1 MMRLQVNDMKQAV
14 VRHPKPALAI
24 RILLQFWILVALL
37 IRSCGV
43 AEAYQC
49 GDGYALD
56 PAIPVTI
63 GGSVI
68 TTSADVPVNGWIGDW
83 SAYSKTYRNWW
94 CYASNGDN
102 LRPKLQGSTQ
112 FASPSS
118 LVLDGVTYAVFQTGV
133 AGLGVVF
140 HWHPIYGTADA
151 SGNYTGT
158 VYEPVTDVPLTNAYT
173 SAAPP
178 WPFQLPSQYT
188 DIGIA
193 ISARYV
199 KIGTITAGSTLVAR
213 SNTVIGTATIQYNGI
228 TFGTNNITLTQLK
241 STFPVLGC
249 TPTTNVP
256 VSMGIHA
263 TSEFKGIGTT
273 AGKRSFTLPLAGC
286 PAGMGAIIFSLHPV
300 SGSVGA
306 STNGIAQL
314 TPGTGVATGIGLQIS
329 TTGSGTVVGFDVD
342 TRFDGYTGA
351 AGNYQIGLDAAYYQT
366 QVSVTAGSANSLIEF
381 TIQYQ

>member
-1 MMRLQVNDMKQAV
+1 MMRVQINDMKQAV
-14 VRHPKPALAI
+14 VRHSRPALAI
-24 RILLQFWILVALL
+24 RIHLQLGILVVLL
-37 IRSCGV
+37 IRGCGV

-49 GDGYALD
+49 GGGYALD
-56 PAIPVTI
+56 PTIPVTI

-83 SAYSKTYRNWW
+83 SVYSKTYRNWW
-94 CYASNGDN
+94 CFASTGDN
-102 LRPKLQGSTQ
+102 LRPKLQGTTQ

-133 AGLGVVF
+133 AGLGVVLQ
-140 HWHPIYGTADA
+140 WHPIYGTADA

-158 VYEPVTDVPLTNAYT
+158 VFEPTTDVPLTNTYST
-173 SAAPP
+173 VTP

-188 DIGIA
+188 DIGVA

-213 SNTVIGTATIQYNGI
+213 SNTVIGTATIQYNGT

-249 TPTTNVP
+249 TPTTNVL

-273 AGKRSFTLPLAGC
+273 AGKRSFTLPLTGC
-286 PAGMGAIIFSLHPV
+286 PAGMGAIMFSLHPV
-300 SGSVGA
+300 SGSLGA

-314 TPGTGVATGIGLQIS
+314 TPGTGVATGIGLQIT

-342 TRFDGYTGA
+342 TRFDGYTGV
-351 AGNYQIGLDAAYYQT
+351 AGNYQIALDAAYYQT